1 MVPSIEPAQWIAD
14 RIMQLVRERS
24 GKQLDSPRL
33 ILGIAGPPGA
43 GKSTVSR
50 RVRELLEPVLS
61 EKTVVV
67 PMDGYHFEDGY
78 LRDIGLHHLK
88 GVPETFDAE
97 SFVSLVARLHDNSD
111 EPARFPVFD
120 RAIESS
126 IADAGL
132 VAPEHTIVL
141 VEGNYLLLE
150 REPWHRLRYYFD
162 EVYYLDVPLDILRER
177 LIARHMEGGRDRSGA
192 ESKVEG
198 TDMPNAALAAGSA
211 HLSQKILENY

>member
-1 MVPSIEPAQWIAD
+1 MIPSIEPARWIAD
-14 RIMQLVRERS
+14 RIE
-24 GKQLDSPRL
+24 QLDRDSSGRL

-43 GKSTVSR
+43 GKSTVSG
-50 RVRELLEPVLS
+50 RVRELLSQTLLDR
-61 EKTVVV
+61 TVVV
-67 PMDGYHFEDGY
+67 PMDGYHFEDDY

-97 SFVSLVARLHDNSD
+97 GFVNLIARLRDSSD
-111 EPARFPVFD
+111 EPTRFPVFD
-120 RAIESS
+120 RSVESS

-162 EVYYLDVPLDILRER
+162 EVYYLDVPPDILRER
-177 LIARHMEGGRDRSGA
+177 LIARHMEGGRDRPGA
-192 ESKVEG
+192 ESKVES
-198 TDMPNAALAAGSA
+198 TDMPNAVLVAGSA
-211 HLSQKILENY
+211 HLSQKILENS